1 MVNKGVGW
9 NPSQGKFYKPIK
21 GEQDTMYQ
29 DETLKCRDC
38 GNEFVFTAGE
48 QEFYAQRGF
57 ENKPSR
63 CKECRAAKKNAQ
75 KSAREMFG
83 AVCVECGKECQVPFK
98 PTEGKAVYCSECFA
112 ARRAAQDAE

>member
-9 NPSQGKFYKPIK
+9 NPSQGKYLLPIK
-21 GEQDTMYQ
+21 GERNMYQ

-48 QEFYAQRGF
+48 QEFYASRGF
-57 ENKPSR
+57 ENEPSR
-63 CKECRAAKKNAQ
+63 CKDCRIARKNAQ
-75 KSAREMFG
+75 KGAREMFA
-83 AVCVECGKECQVPFK
+83 AVCAECGKECQVPFK

-112 ARRAAQDAE
+112 AKKAAQE

>member
-1 MVNKGVGW
+1 
-9 NPSQGKFYKPIK
+9 
-21 GEQDTMYQ
+21 MYQ

-48 QEFYAQRGF
+48 QEFYAQSGF

-63 CKECRAAKKNAQ
+63 C
-75 KSAREMFG
+75 
-83 AVCVECGKECQVPFK
+83 KECQVPFK